1 MARKKKKYYA
11 VVKGRRAGIYDEW
24 LGDGGAEIQISGVPG
39 ATYKSFDSRAAAIE
53 WFERLSKSSAKNPVE
68 PQLKLV
74 DVLPQTSPG
83 KQPGPK
89 TIPQVHIYTDG
100 ACIRNPGPGGYGV
113 VLIYDEHRKELSGGF
128 RRTTN
133 NRMEI
138 MAAIV
143 GLRALKKRCCVTI
156 YSDSRYLVNSMT
168 KGWVRRWQKN
178 GWKRYQDEPALNADL
193 WEQMLELCG
202 RHDTNFVWVRGH
214 AGHAENE
221 RCDQLAVQAAQVDDL
236 QPDKSYESSN
246 PQKRWGLRS

>member
-24 LGDGGAEIQISGVPG
+24 FGDGGAEMQISGVPG
-39 ATYKSFDSRAAAIE
+39 AVYKSFDTRAAAE
-53 WFERLSKSSAKNPVE
+53 AWFEHLSKSCAKNPVA
-68 PQLKLV
+68 PAPK
-74 DVLPQTSPG
+74 PG
-83 KQPGPK
+83 KGARQTPAGQQSAPNAV
-89 TIPQVHIYTDG
+89 PDVCIYTDG

-143 GLRALKKRCCVTI
+143 GLKALKKRCCVTI
-156 YSDSRYLVNSMT
+156 YSDSRYLVNAMT
-168 KGWVRRWQKN
+168 KGWARRWQAN

-193 WEQMLELCG
+193 WEQMLELCS

-221 RCDQLAVQAAQVDDL
+221 RCDELAVLAARNGDL
-236 QPDKSYESSN
+236 QADKNYESGS
-246 PQKRWGLRS
+246 PGRSRAR

>member
-11 VVKGRRAGIYDEW
+11 VVKGRCAGIYDEW
-24 LGDGGAEIQISGVPG
+24 FGDGGAEKQISGVAG
-39 ATYKSFDSRAAAIE
+39 AIYKSFDSRAEAQA
-53 WFERLSKSSAKNPVE
+53 WFERLSQSCAKNPVPAAPE
-68 PQLKLV
+68 PTSTSRKTSSGDQPPAKAV
-74 DVLPQTSPG
+74 PDVR
-83 KQPGPK
+83 
-89 TIPQVHIYTDG
+89 IYTDG

-143 GLRALKKRCCVTI
+143 GLKALKKRCCVTI
-156 YSDSRYLVNSMT
+156 YSDSRYLVNAMT
-168 KGWVRRWQKN
+168 KGWARRWQAN

-193 WEQMLELCG
+193 WEQMLELCS

-221 RCDQLAVQAAQVDDL
+221 RCDRLAVLAAQNGDL
-236 QPDKSYESSN
+236 QPDKNYERGD
-246 PQKRWGLRS
+246 PERRRKR